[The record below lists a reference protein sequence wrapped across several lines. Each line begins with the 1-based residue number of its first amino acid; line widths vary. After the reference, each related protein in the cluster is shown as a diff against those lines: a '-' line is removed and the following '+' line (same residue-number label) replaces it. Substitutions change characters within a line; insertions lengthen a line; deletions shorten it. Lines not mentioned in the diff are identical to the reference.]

1 LYYQREATENFWL
14 QKILKEMFVV
24 RKYAKI
30 KGGEK
35 KMKKFIALLLSFML
49 VFVAS
54 TQPAAEEPAAEEPAA
69 EEPAAEKPAADDTIT
84 VVIMPKLIGIPYFNA
99 AEKGAKACGEEFG
112 FEVIYTG
119 PTEADATE
127 QAKMLENYISQ
138 GVDAI
143 CVAPNDPAGIRPTLE
158 KAKKAG
164 ITVLD
169 WDTPA
174 DKDVVDYSINQIDDQ
189 QLGEHMFRTLFE
201 EMEKIN
207 GSKEG
212 KYALLTGG
220 LEAANLNTWIDYG
233 LAMAEKEW
241 PGMELVTDK
250 IATNEKQQEAYQ
262 KTLELLKAYPDITG
276 IQCQSS
282 PTVPGAAQAIQEL
295 GLQDKVA
302 IVGHGLP
309 NDSAPYLK
317 DGSADV
323 AILWDVEKLGYLI
336 AYIAYA
342 KVSGM
347 EIADQMAVPN
357 VGNITLRAD
366 GKTIVMGPAQD
377 FTAENVDQFDF

>member
-1 LYYQREATENFWL
+1 
-14 QKILKEMFVV
+14 
-24 RKYAKI
+24 
-30 KGGEK
+30 
-35 KMKKFIALLLSFML
+35 MKKLMALLLSL
-49 VFVAS
+49 VFAF
-54 TQPAAEEPAAEEPAA
+54 TALTACAAPQTPAAPASDSSTAA
-69 EEPAAEKPAADDTIT
+69 APTEAAAAPAADDKITI
-84 VVIMPKLIGIPYFNA
+84 VVMPKLIGIPYFNA
-99 AEKGAKACGEEFG
+99 AEKGAMKCGEDLG

-127 QAKMLENYISQ
+127 QAKMLENYITQ

-158 KAKKAG
+158 KAKAAG

-189 QLGEHMFRTLFE
+189 QLGEDMFRTLFE

-220 LEAANLNTWIDYG
+220 LEAANLNTWIKYG
-233 LAMAEKEW
+233 LDYAAKEW
-241 PGMELVTDK
+241 PGMVLVTDK

-276 IQCQSS
+276 IECQSS

-309 NDSAPYLK
+309 NDSRPYLK

-336 AYIAYA
+336 AYVAYA
-342 KVSGM
+342 KVTGM
-347 EIADQMAVPN
+347 EIKDQMEVPN
-357 VGNITLRAD
+357 IGNITLRED
-366 GKTIVMGPAQD
+366 GKTIVMGAPLH
-377 FTAENVDQFDF
+377 FTAENVDQFDY

>member
-1 LYYQREATENFWL
+1 
-14 QKILKEMFVV
+14 
-24 RKYAKI
+24 
-30 KGGEK
+30 
-35 KMKKFIALLLSFML
+35 ML
-49 VFVAS
+49 VFTALTACAAPATDATVAEEPAA
-54 TQPAAEEPAAEEPAA
+54 QAPAAEEPAA
-69 EEPAAEKPAADDTIT
+69 ADKITI
-84 VVIMPKLIGIPYFNA
+84 VVMPKLIGIPYFNA
-99 AEKGAKACGEEFG
+99 AEKGAKQCGEDFG

-127 QAKMLENYISQ
+127 QAKMLENFITQ

-158 KAKKAG
+158 KAKAAG

-189 QLGEHMFRTLFE
+189 ELGEDMFRTLFE

-212 KYALLTGG
+212 KYAILTGG
-220 LEAANLNTWIDYG
+220 LEAANLNTWIEYG
-233 LAMAEKEW
+233 LAMAAKEW
-241 PGMELVTDK
+241 PGMVLVTDK

-262 KTLELLKAYPDITG
+262 KTLELLKAYPEITG

-282 PTVPGAAQAIQEL
+282 PTVPGAGQAIQEL

-309 NDSAPYLK
+309 NDSRPYLK

-323 AILWDVEKLGYLI
+323 AILWDVEMLGYLI

-342 KVSGM
+342 KVSGI
-347 EIADQMAVPN
+347 EIADQMEVPN
-357 VGNITLRAD
+357 LGKITLRAD
-366 GKTIVMGPAQD
+366 GKTIVMGSPFH
-377 FTAENVDQFDF
+377 FTAENVDQFDY